1 MKYIIALTLTVILCS
16 CSTFKVTQE
25 DTGAWGIKVYKLTD
39 GKTSITYLSSMCPCI
54 AEEVLKEVKAR
65 IDKGQVSWLSLQD
78 EKFAAAYLEQVCKQL
93 LKQ

>member
-1 MKYIIALTLTVILCS
+1 MKYIPVLLLSFFLCS

-25 DTGAWGIKVYKLTD
+25 DTGAWGIKVYKLSD

-54 AEEVLKEVKAR
+54 AEEVLKEVKK
-65 IDKGQVSWLSLQD
+65 DLDEHKVQWLDLQN
-78 EKFAAAYLEQVCKQL
+78 ENYANMYLEQVCKQL

>member
-1 MKYIIALTLTVILCS
+1 MKYILVLILSFFLCS

-25 DTGAWGIKVYKLTD
+25 DTGAWGIKVYKLSD

-54 AEEVLKEVKAR
+54 AEEVLKEIKKDLDEHKV
-65 IDKGQVSWLSLQD
+65 QWLDLQN
-78 EKFAAAYLEQVCKQL
+78 ENYANMYLEMVCKR

>member
-1 MKYIIALTLTVILCS
+1 MKYIPILILSLFLCS

-25 DTGAWGIKVYKLTD
+25 DTGAWGIKVYKLSD

-54 AEEVLKEVKAR
+54 ADEVLKQVKK
-65 IDKGQVSWLSLQD
+65 DLDDGLVQWLDLQN
-78 EKFAAAYLEQVCKQL
+78 ENYAKQYLEYTCRQL